1 MGIMR
6 TTRIPVVLS
15 VVLSF
20 SVTDTQG
27 LLLPPTR
34 HLEIHHEPAKT
45 FPLHLSRHKRTYLT
59 LRGGG
64 SGGEFPPVTRWIFPA
79 LISSFAFALYN
90 LSIKKASNFSIDPM
104 LGGAL
109 LQFVAAIFGGLLYFI
124 RQVVF
129 RSSSTAT
136 LFPSTPRGGVLWSVA
151 AGLFVGVAELL
162 SFVVNGMNVPATK
175 SVPVIV
181 GGSVLFGT
189 LLGAVWLK
197 EKMSKS
203 IWVGAF
209 LIASG
214 IACIGASGGGAMH

>member
-1 MGIMR
+1 
-6 TTRIPVVLS
+6 
-15 VVLSF
+15 
-20 SVTDTQG
+20 
-27 LLLPPTR
+27 
-34 HLEIHHEPAKT
+34 
-45 FPLHLSRHKRTYLT
+45 
-59 LRGGG
+59 
-64 SGGEFPPVTRWIFPA
+64 
-79 LISSFAFALYN
+79 
-90 LSIKKASNFSIDPM
+90 M